1 MKSKV
6 KLQIK
11 QSTKFLLLFVAAN
24 FLAAPSCA
32 QDKSAF
38 SNNQREELKVLV
50 REYILENPEII
61 SEAIMALQVRE
72 ERAKSEKQAQAL
84 TVHKTALLNP
94 TEGTIIGN
102 PDGDITVVEFFD
114 YNCGYCKSMVP
125 AIQEI
130 LEEDKN
136 LRMVMKEF
144 PILGQGSLIAAR
156 AALASHEQGK
166 YEELHMALLSHK
178 GPLNQQSVIKI
189 ANSIGIDVSKLVED
203 MKNPKIND
211 VLAKN
216 MALAQ
221 DLGIEGT
228 PALVIG
234 DTLVPGAIG
243 KNRLLELIADARK

>member
-1 MKSKV
+1 
-6 KLQIK
+6 
-11 QSTKFLLLFVAAN
+11 
-24 FLAAPSCA
+24 
-32 QDKSAF
+32 
-38 SNNQREELKVLV
+38 
-50 REYILENPEII
+50 
-61 SEAIMALQVRE
+61 
-72 ERAKSEKQAQAL
+72 
-84 TVHKTALLNP
+84 
-94 TEGTIIGN
+94 
-102 PDGDITVVEFFD
+102 
-114 YNCGYCKSMVP
+114 MVP

-130 LEEDKN
+130 LEADKN